1 MFRKKLVRC
10 ALALLLLS
18 VLVLLPAGSV
28 DALDSI
34 KSIDVSVTLQDNG
47 DAVVEQ
53 TWKTDVSTGTE
64 FFIPLQYLNHM
75 SVENFTVTDDT
86 GMVYETLPYWDV
98 DALFD
103 DKAYK
108 CGINETRDGIE
119 LCWGKSEYGP
129 KSYTLTWTFTDMVQ
143 NFPDEDGF
151 IVRFINDQMDP
162 APREASFELVLPGT
176 ELTADNAAIWVFGNE
191 GEIRFVDGKV
201 RWESDRAF
209 TPRHHLT
216 VMMGF
221 DKGLLHPTYKG
232 SGTFEDLY
240 YGAME
245 GSDYLDEMTA
255 DPATAQATDYEEES
269 VAAIL
274 LFILPSMLAVGVGAA
289 VLLNGTLGMKHKPKN
304 AKEVNIKMPEYER
317 EVPVGGYL
325 PGLYYF
331 HRMRDSKTTVDNF
344 IAAYILKWLKDG
356 CLSYEESTEETGLIF
371 KRERDVKSFRLV
383 MEPLA
388 SGSFEPRLWALIER
402 SAGSDYVLQEK
413 EMERYIKKHYEFT
426 KNLFE
431 ELEPDGYGFAT
442 MNDLV
447 VREKRGW
454 SAKDYLTDAGKRE
467 LQYVFAFKR
476 YLDDFTL
483 LQERA
488 PLEVELWD
496 DYLIFATA
504 YGLGE
509 KVLEEFQKIL
519 PNYAFGQSSPDF
531 RGRPISPY
539 EMMLVH
545 NFSRSVGRTAMRSYS
560 EVRSANSRSGGSGG
574 SGSFGGGGGFS
585 GGGSGGGSR

>member
-1 MFRKKLVRC
+1 MTRKKLSRL

-18 VLVLLPAGSV
+18 VLVLLPAGTV
-28 DALDSI
+28 RATDTI
-34 KSIDVSVTLQDNG
+34 KRIDVRVTLRDNG

-53 TWKTDVSTGTE
+53 TWTTDVSSGTE
-64 FFIPLQYLNHM
+64 FFIPIQYLDHM
-75 SVENFTVTDDT
+75 SVENFTVTDET
-86 GMVYETLPYWDV
+86 GTRYETLPHWDV
-98 DALFD
+98 NASFD
-103 DKAYK
+103 EKAYK
-108 CGINETRDGIE
+108 CGINETADGIE

-129 KSYTLTWTFTDMVQ
+129 KRYTLTWTYTDLVQ

-151 IVRFINDQMDP
+151 LVRFINDQMDP
-162 APREASFELVLPGT
+162 APRDATLELTLPGT
-176 ELTADNAAIWVFGNE
+176 ELTRNNAAIWVYGNE
-191 GEIRFVDGKV
+191 GPIHFVDGKV
-201 RWESDRAF
+201 LWETDRVF
-209 TPRHHLT
+209 TSRHHLT
-216 VMMGF
+216 VMMAF
-221 DKGLLHPTYKG
+221 DKGLLNPTCAG
-232 SGTFEDLY
+232 SGTFEDMFNR
-240 YGAME
+240 AME
-245 GSDYLDEMTA
+245 DSDYLDEMFGDSEASQAA
-255 DPATAQATDYEEES
+255 DHEEKR

-274 LFILPSMLAVGVGAA
+274 GFLFPAMLIVGIGAA
-289 VLLNGTLGMKHKPKN
+289 VLLNGTMGMKHKPKN
-304 AKEVNIKMPEYER
+304 AKEVDIKTPEYER

-331 HRMRDSKTTVDNF
+331 HRMRDAKTTVDNF

-383 MEPLA
+383 MEPVA

-413 EMERYIKKHYEFT
+413 EMERYIKNHYEFT

-431 ELEPDGYGFAT
+431 ELEPDGYRFAT

-504 YGLGE
+504 YGLGD

-531 RGRPISPY
+531 RGRPISPH

-560 EVRSANSRSGGSGG
+560 EVRSANTRSGGSGG